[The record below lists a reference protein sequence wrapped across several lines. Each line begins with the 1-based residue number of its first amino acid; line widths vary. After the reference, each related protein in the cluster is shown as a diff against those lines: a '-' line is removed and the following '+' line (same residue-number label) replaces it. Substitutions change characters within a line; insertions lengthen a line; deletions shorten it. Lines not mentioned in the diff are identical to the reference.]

1 MQSTVDS
8 LMMMSDISA
17 VFDVLDATFSKGY
30 KLNEL
35 SLAQVNVVL
44 RKAEDLQTR
53 SKVQTHRRCAQQVT
67 KKIIAVWKDR
77 VQMHLRQTEQPQGED
92 DPLRSPQELERRQQC
107 LQFIERVTALCNF
120 KPSDRPGS

>member
-35 SLAQVNVVL
+35 SLAQINVVL
-44 RKAEDLQTR
+44 KKTEDL
-53 SKVQTHRRCAQQVT
+53 
-67 KKIIAVWKDR
+67 
-77 VQMHLRQTEQPQGED
+77 
-92 DPLRSPQELERRQQC
+92 
-107 LQFIERVTALCNF
+107 
-120 KPSDRPGS
+120 